1 MECVMTD
8 PHHDKAIAFQA
19 KAAELKTSFD
29 AIKTNPLNLNL
40 IMAHTGL
47 LSAIIHDII
56 NDLYPKPITDN
67 ITDE

>member
-1 MECVMTD
+1 MECAMTN
-8 PHHDKAIAFQA
+8 PHQDKAIAFQA

-29 AIKTNPLNLNL
+29 AIKSNPLNLNL

-47 LSAIIHDII
+47 LSAIMHDLI
-56 NDLYPKPITDN
+56 NDLFPKPLTDN